1 MVLLETDHRLM
12 IGIGLGCLV
21 ALRLVVGTHRIRLK
35 FLDNHSKL
43 LEVDE
48 MDESEKKARKTAARD
63 QASEKAADILLKI
76 RRERNLSQ
84 VQLAQV
90 SGRKQSYISRVES
103 RQQNISLGT
112 LQEIVNAVDGELV
125 IDVKL

>member
-1 MVLLETDHRLM
+1 
-12 IGIGLGCLV
+12 
-21 ALRLVVGTHRIRLK
+21 
-35 FLDNHSKL
+35 
-43 LEVDE
+43 